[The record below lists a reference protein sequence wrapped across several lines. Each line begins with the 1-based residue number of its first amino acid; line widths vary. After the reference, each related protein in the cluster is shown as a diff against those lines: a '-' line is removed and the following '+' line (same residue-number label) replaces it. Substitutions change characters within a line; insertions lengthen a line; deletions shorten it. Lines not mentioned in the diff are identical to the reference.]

1 MKAREMKN
9 IPGVV
14 RAIDRGNGVCELVK
28 EPDALCFEPHRRKNR
43 RLLSALG
50 TVGVFLAAAFAV
62 IYLAPAL
69 GTILFGLLSG
79 CMFALLCGE
88 R

>member
-1 MKAREMKN
+1 MKAREMRN

-14 RAIDRGNGVCELVK
+14 RAIDRGNGVCELIK
-28 EPDALCFEPHRRKNR
+28 EPDALCFKANRRKNR

-50 TVGVFLAAAFAV
+50 TVGIFLAAALAV

-69 GTILFGLLSG
+69 GTILFGVLAG
-79 CMFALLCGE
+79 CMFASLCGE
-88 R
+88 E